1 MYKWLFVL
9 AIFWAIPL
17 WAMDSEERL
26 TLQEEELRLLQEAY
40 DGQINRVMGDM
51 NEKDSSA
58 FFEARRAGKF
68 VTWKDFEI
76 EMPALQAFTVQ
87 EVPYGFSVK
96 SKWNSRETA
105 TILVYTR
112 DDELY
117 YKVTVGKSAS
127 NDFVRMVHA
136 VFESDGETT
145 FREGT
150 PCNSQAVSCLNGY
163 AKGTS
168 GKNKK

>member
-58 FFEARRAGKF
+58 FF
-68 VTWKDFEI
+68 
-76 EMPALQAFTVQ
+76 
-87 EVPYGFSVK
+87 
-96 SKWNSRETA
+96 
-105 TILVYTR
+105 
-112 DDELY
+112 
-117 YKVTVGKSAS
+117 
-127 NDFVRMVHA
+127 
-136 VFESDGETT
+136 
-145 FREGT
+145 
-150 PCNSQAVSCLNGY
+150 
-163 AKGTS
+163 
-168 GKNKK
+168 